1 MKNHTQKN
9 TIITILLISL
19 FSLSS
24 IAIAEK
30 HKGPDVEKLA
40 SQLELTADQQSDF
53 VSVMKNNRDKR
64 KAFMQKQREERKI
77 QMEQYHQQTLADLSK
92 FMNDDQLAK
101 FEQHR
106 EERKAKYKA
115 MHEQKREQRKE
126 NKKS

>member
-24 IAIAEK
+24 ITLAEK
-30 HKGPDVEKLA
+30 QKGPNFEKLA

-53 VSVMKNNRDKR
+53 ISVMKASREKHQ
-64 KAFMQKQREERKI
+64 AFMQKHREERKS

-106 EERKAKYKA
+106 EERKTKYKA
-115 MHEQKREQRKE
+115 MHEQKREERKE
-126 NKKS
+126 HKKS